1 MKQFK
6 VLLPVLLLVFVACN
20 NQESK
25 KEENH
30 DNHQNKEMMDEQ
42 KGHKEEHKETAGK
55 VQLDNG
61 KKWKAN
67 AETITGINN
76 MSSLVQDGITSK
88 IEATKLHD
96 SLQVEFNTIFE
107 KCTMTGESHNQL
119 HNYLIPLKGELEKLK
134 TGKNAAKTLEIIQEY
149 LLTFKNYFE

>member
-6 VLLPVLLLVFVACN
+6 LLLPVVLLVFVACN

-30 DNHQNKEMMDEQ
+30 DDHQKSEMNNEQIDNKENHE
-42 KGHKEEHKETAGK
+42 ETAGK
-55 VQLDNG
+55 VRLDNG

-67 AETITGINN
+67 PETITGINN
-76 MSSLVQDGITSK
+76 MSTLVQNGITGK
-88 IEATKLHD
+88 VEVAKLYD
-96 SLQVEFNTIFE
+96 SLQAEFKAIFD

-119 HNYLIPLKGELEKLK
+119 HNYLLPLKGQLDKLK
-134 TGKNAAKTLEIIQEY
+134 AGSSDINTLEEMQEY
-149 LLTFKNYFE
+149 LVTFKNYFE

>member
-1 MKQFK
+1 MKKFK
-6 VLLPVLLLVFVACN
+6 FLLPVALLVLVACN
-20 NQESK
+20 SQEDQK
-25 KEENH
+25 KENH
-30 DNHQNKEMMDEQ
+30 NKHQKAEMKDEQ
-42 KGHKEEHKETAGK
+42 KENKDEHEGTAGK

-76 MSSLVQDGITSK
+76 MSSLVQNGIIGK
-88 IEATKLHD
+88 VEVAKLYD
-96 SLQVEFNTIFE
+96 SLQVEFKAIFD

-119 HNYLIPLKGELEKLK
+119 HNFLLPLKGKLDKLK
-134 TGKNAAKTLEIIQEY
+134 AGSSDINTLEEMQEY

>member
-6 VLLPVLLLVFVACN
+6 ILLPVVLLVFVACN
-20 NQESK
+20 NRESK

-30 DNHQNKEMMDEQ
+30 DNHQKSEMNDEQ
-42 KGHKEEHKETAGK
+42 KSSKEEHEETAGK

-61 KKWKAN
+61 TKWKAN
-67 AETITGINN
+67 AETLTGINN
-76 MSSLVQDGITSK
+76 MLALAKNGITAK
-88 IEATKLHD
+88 TEPANLHD
-96 SLQVEFNTIFE
+96 TLQAEFKTIFD

-119 HNYLIPLKGELEKLK
+119 YTYLIPLKGRLEELKAGSTNAEILK
-134 TGKNAAKTLEIIQEY
+134 EIQEY

>member
-6 VLLPVLLLVFVACN
+6 LLLPVVLLVFVACN

-30 DNHQNKEMMDEQ
+30 DNHQQSEMNDEQ
-42 KGHKEEHKETAGK
+42 MGNKEEHEEAAGK

-67 AETITGINN
+67 PETITGINN
-76 MSSLVQDGITSK
+76 MSSLVQNGIIGK
-88 IEATKLHD
+88 VEVAKLYD
-96 SLQVEFNTIFE
+96 SLQVEFKAIFD

-119 HNYLIPLKGELEKLK
+119 HNYLLPVKGQLDKLK
-134 TGKNAAKTLEIIQEY
+134 AGSSDINTLEEMQEY
-149 LLTFKNYFE
+149 LVTFKNYFE

>member
-1 MKQFK
+1 MKIIK
-6 VLLPVLLLVFVACN
+6 LLLPVVLLVFVACN

-30 DNHQNKEMMDEQ
+30 DNHQKEEMTDEQMGNKEEQ
-42 KGHKEEHKETAGK
+42 EETAGK

-67 AETITGINN
+67 PETITGINN
-76 MSSLVQDGITSK
+76 MSSLVKDGIAGKT
-88 IEATKLHD
+88 EATKLHD
-96 SLQVEFNTIFE
+96 SLQVEFKAIFD

-119 HNYLIPLKGELEKLK
+119 HNYLLPLKGQLDKLK
-134 TGKNAAKTLEIIQEY
+134 AASSDINTLEEMQEY

>member
-6 VLLPVLLLVFVACN
+6 FLLPVVLLVFVACN
-20 NQESK
+20 NQESQ

-30 DNHQNKEMMDEQ
+30 DTYQMSEMKDGQ
-42 KGHKEEHKETAGK
+42 KDNKEEHKETAGK

-67 AETITGINN
+67 PETITGINN
-76 MSSLVQDGITSK
+76 MSSLVEKGIVEK
-88 IEATKLHD
+88 LEYAKLHD
-96 SLQVEFNTIFE
+96 SLQVEFKAIFD

-119 HNYLIPLKGELEKLK
+119 HNYLLPIKEQLEKLK
-134 TGKNAAKTLEIIQEY
+134 AGNAGAETLKEMQEY

>member
-1 MKQFK
+1 MKKFK
-6 VLLPVLLLVFVACN
+6 FLLPLMLLVLVACN

-25 KEENH
+25 QDENH
-30 DNHQNKEMMDEQ
+30 DNNQKSEIKAEQNENKDE
-42 KGHKEEHKETAGK
+42 HEETAGK

-76 MSSLVQDGITSK
+76 MSSLVQNGIAGK
-88 IEATKLHD
+88 IEAVKLYD
-96 SLQVEFNTIFE
+96 SLQVEFKTIFD

-119 HNYLIPLKGELEKLK
+119 HNYLIQIKGQLEKLK
-134 TGKNAAKTLEIIQEY
+134 AGNTDAEILKEMQEY